1 MRQYI
6 PLLTELLKL
15 LNSLYTEYK
24 KWEREQA
31 VEKIKANPSVEWN
44 KRFGHVD
51 NKTEGG
57 NNE

>member
-31 VEKIKANPSVEWN
+31 VEKIKANPSAEWN
-44 KRFGHVD
+44 KRFGHTD
-51 NKTEGG
+51 DKIKGEGD
-57 NNE
+57 E